1 LRFDSKVAIV
11 TGAAQGIGESYAQA
25 LAGQGA
31 QVVVADLNVEGAE
44 RVASEIEK
52 AGGSAIGV
60 SVDVSDP
67 ASADAMAKSTVDA
80 FGGIDFLINNAAIY
94 GGMKLAPLM
103 SVDLEYYQ
111 RFMAVNVNGAFFCTR
126 ACYPSMIDRGGGAI
140 VNQSSVAA
148 WQATGFYSMSKAAIN
163 SLTVNLAA
171 ELGPQG
177 VRVNA
182 IAPGFID
189 TEATRAVTPPKLLET
204 MVRRTPI
211 QRIGQTSDLTG
222 MVLFLLSDEAAFV
235 TGQVIGVDGG
245 TIVRM

>member
-1 LRFDSKVAIV
+1 VLFDKKVAVV
-11 TGAAQGIGESYAQA
+11 TGAAQGIGESYAKA
-25 LAGQGA
+25 LAA
-31 QVVVADLNVEGAE
+31 QEASVVVADLNAEGAE
-44 RVASEIEK
+44 RVAGEIQV

-60 SVDVSDP
+60 AVDVSDP
-67 ASADAMAKSTVDA
+67 ASADAMAKSTIDA
-80 FGGIDFLINNAAIY
+80 FGGIDFLVNNAAIY
-94 GGMKLAPLM
+94 GGMKLSPLM

-111 RFMAVNVNGAFFCTR
+111 RFMAVNVNGALFCTR
-126 ACYPSMIDRGGGAI
+126 ACYQSMIDRGGGSI

-148 WQATGFYSMSKAAIN
+148 WQASGFYSMSKAAIN

-204 MVRRTPI
+204 TVRRSPL
-211 QRIGQTSDLTG
+211 QRIGQPSDLTG
-222 MVLFLLSDEAAFV
+222 MVLFLLSDQAAFV
-235 TGQVIGVDGG
+235 TGQIIGVDGG
-245 TIVRM
+245 TIVRL